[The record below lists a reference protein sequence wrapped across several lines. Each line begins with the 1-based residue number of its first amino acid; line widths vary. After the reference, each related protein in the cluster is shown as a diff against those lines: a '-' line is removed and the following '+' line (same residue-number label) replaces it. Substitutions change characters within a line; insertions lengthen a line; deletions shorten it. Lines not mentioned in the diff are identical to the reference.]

1 MTKGCPRAV
10 LFVCKKSQKVA
21 KIIFLHDLFA
31 YLQFL
36 LYLCTR
42 FRAAMVESVDTK
54 DLKSFGQWWLCGFK
68 SRSRYWKTTWEH
80 LSLLKVLTSW
90 LLQVMRR
97 DLRRK
102 SRSRY
107 WKKRQN
113 RMNLLRCD
121 FVFFICRWCSK
132 YLYTLP
138 YTPYSKSFAVFLK
151 KCYFLRF
158 FLFSFC
164 YPFLNF
170 TLRRPWEHRENS
182 LTPPTWKK
190 CVLLRLLLSICLVL
204 ANFPANKSP
213 AFTPYTLHSTPEKSP
228 SKAIFLAQFKKMYY
242 LCTVNQ
248 RRGCLT
254 SLAEGSRHI
263 KKAFISALFWPIET
277 SQLSSTF
284 RT

>member
-107 WKKRQN
+107 WMKRQN
-113 RMNLLRCD
+113 RMSLLKCD
-121 FVFFICRWCSK
+121 FVF
-132 YLYTLP
+132 L
-138 YTPYSKSFAVFLK
+138 FA
-151 KCYFLRF
+151 
-158 FLFSFC
+158 SGA
-164 YPFLNF
+164 
-170 TLRRPWEHRENS
+170 
-182 LTPPTWKK
+182 
-190 CVLLRLLLSICLVL
+190 
-204 ANFPANKSP
+204 ANI
-213 AFTPYTLHSTPEKSP
+213 FTPYPIHLIENHSLFSSKS
-228 SKAIFLAQFKKMYY
+228 
-242 LCTVNQ
+242 
-248 RRGCLT
+248 
-254 SLAEGSRHI
+254 
-263 KKAFISALFWPIET
+263 AFS
-277 SQLSSTF
+277 
-284 RT
+284 